1 MAITALVLF
10 QDKALFIT
18 TLGGNLEFQN
28 PLSPQKSFNT
38 LFNGCIWT
46 KLDLQKQCCRG
57 LGLSQLH
64 VNGPPLV
71 WVLDCGPPKDTYV
84 EKQENLRIKS
94 EGRGF
99 ESRGDFSQEIP
110 VEDNL
115 MFANMLVLFGR
126 L

>member
-1 MAITALVLF
+1 M
-10 QDKALFIT
+10 
-18 TLGGNLEFQN
+18 
-28 PLSPQKSFNT
+28 
-38 LFNGCIWT
+38 
-46 KLDLQKQCCRG
+46 
-57 LGLSQLH
+57 
-64 VNGPPLV
+64 NGPPLV

-84 EKQENLRIKS
+84 EKQENLRIKF